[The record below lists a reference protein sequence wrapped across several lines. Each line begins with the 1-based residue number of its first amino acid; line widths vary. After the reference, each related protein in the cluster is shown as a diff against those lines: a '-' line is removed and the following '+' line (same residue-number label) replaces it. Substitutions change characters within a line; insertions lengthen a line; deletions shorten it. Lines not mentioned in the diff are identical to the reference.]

1 MTMNHEQ
8 DAGSDRPWEVRPR
21 ATKGDP
27 APELIWTQVGRALS
41 HWETAEMFS
50 ANLFDALVAS
60 QPSNYAAYHAFITVK
75 TGSVRTELLEAAF
88 RKAIPHADPA
98 HVDAEQIII
107 RLLRFGA
114 RRNEIAHGRVYKM
127 SEGGFI
133 FGPNVIMGHKWKAGV
148 AKYQYAA
155 ADISYY
161 GDCFESLGEGIRK
174 LTLALMERN
183 IAASSTPRT
192 ISGANPDDT

>member
-1 MTMNHEQ
+1 MDHEQ

-21 ATKGDP
+21 ATKGDS

-60 QPSNYAAYHAFITVK
+60 QPSNYAAYHAFITIK
-75 TGSVRTELLEAAF
+75 TGSVRTELLETAL
-88 RKAIPHADPA
+88 RKAIPPIDPA
-98 HVDAEQIII
+98 FADTEQTIIK
-107 RLLRFGA
+107 LLRFGA

-127 SEGGFI
+127 SEGGFV
-133 FGPNVIMGHKWKAGV
+133 FGPNVIMGSKWKDGV
-148 AKYQYAA
+148 ARFQYAA

-161 GDCFESLGEGIRK
+161 ADCFQSLGEGIRK
-174 LTLALMERN
+174 LALALTERN
-183 IAASSTPRT
+183 IAASNISRT
-192 ISGANPDDT
+192 RSGADDLDT